1 MTRVFLAAGV
11 AALAIA
17 APASAGP
24 HGGGKG
30 GQPALVNHG
39 NGGGNQRHGG
49 GGGGFAGP
57 RVQQQH
63 APRMTQQRAQQRAP
77 RMQQQRFASMER
89 PQHQMQA
96 HQQRGGHGQ
105 ARMAAQ
111 QQTRGGH
118 GQAQHQQRV
127 ASRQQMRNDHAQ
139 AQARQQQAQNRQQM
153 RANRAEQAQQMRAN
167 RVQQAQQMRGNRMQ
181 QAQDRMA
188 QRQQLRAER
197 MNVVQ
202 NHLPANQQFA
212 GRNAVGY
219 GVGGCPPG
227 LASKGCMPP
236 GQAMLQGL
244 RAMPVQ
250 NRVATL
256 RDMGDARYAMVDF
269 APQRQILAPAV
280 ASALI
285 GMPLTTAAS
294 FGTFSPFPQSLGY
307 LYPSTPNYYYQYGNG
322 YAYQIDRGSNLIAAL
337 IPLLAG
343 GYYAGSYL
351 PQAYMSSYVP
361 NYYGLNSFYPA
372 NYSYGGYG
380 GYGGYYDNLCNR
392 YAYGVVY
399 QVDCMTGMVQ
409 NVIPTYAGGYGVGQM
424 LPSSYSYYNVPYQYR
439 SMYYDTPDYGY
450 WYAPGAIYQYDRG
463 TSLIT
468 SVAALMS
475 PGFTVGQALPA
486 GYGMY
491 NVPLAYRATYYDT
504 PNAWY
509 RYNNGYIYQV
519 DPTTQLVTAIVA
531 SLLT

>member
-24 HGGGKG
+24 HGGGKAER
-30 GQPALVNHG
+30 PAQAHG
-39 NGGGNQRHGG
+39 NGGGGQRHGG
-49 GGGGFAGP
+49 GGGGGGFA
-57 RVQQQH
+57 
-63 APRMTQQRAQQRAP
+63 AP
-77 RMQQQRFASMER
+77 RMQQPHAQHAQRMAMPRMQQQHGQRFASVQR
-89 PQHQMQA
+89 PQHSAQA
-96 HQQRGGHGQ
+96 HQQRGGRAQ
-105 ARMAAQ
+105 TRMVAQ
-111 QQTRGGH
+111 QHARGGH
-118 GQAQHQQRV
+118 AQAQHQQRT
-127 ASRQQMRNDHAQ
+127 AMRQQAHGNHAQ
-139 AQARQQQAQNRQQM
+139 AQAQNRQQVHG
-153 RANRAEQAQQMRAN
+153 NREQAQNRQQMRAN
-167 RVQQAQQMRGNRMQ
+167 RVQQAQQMRANRMEQ
-181 QAQDRMA
+181 VQNRMA
-188 QRQQLRAER
+188 NNQQLRAQR
-197 MNVVQ
+197 MNQVQ
-202 NHLPANQQFA
+202 TRIA
-212 GRNAVGY
+212 GNGRFSGQNAVGY

-244 RAMPVQ
+244 RSMPVQ
-250 NRVATL
+250 NRAMAL
-256 RDMGDARYAMVDF
+256 RNLGDARYAMVDF

-294 FGTFSPFPQSLGY
+294 FGTFSPFPQDLGY
-307 LYPSTPNYYYQYGNG
+307 LYPSTANYYYQYGNG

-343 GYYAGSYL
+343 GYYPGSYL

-361 NYYGLNSFYPA
+361 DYYGLNSFYPA
-372 NYSYGGYG
+372 SYAYGGYG
-380 GYGGYYDNLCNR
+380 GYGAYSSLCNR

-399 QVDCMTGMVQ
+399 QVDCMTGMVE

-463 TSLIT
+463 SSLIT

-475 PGFTVGQALPA
+475 PGFTIGQAMPV

-519 DPTTQLVTAIVA
+519 DPATQLVTAVVA